1 MGKLSCVISCPIATY
16 SGYGARSRDFVR
28 AIRESRPE
36 WDVKILSQ
44 RWGNTRMSYLQDHN
58 DTEFTPLIVPQMTS
72 QPDIWIQVTVPNEF
86 QPVGKFNIGV
96 TAGIETTI
104 CAPQWVDGC
113 NKMDL
118 VLTSSEHS
126 KTVFEVSKFE
136 MEQNQIK
143 KQLSLTKPVEVLFEG
158 FNKQVYKR
166 VDEVSLDLSEIK
178 ESFCFLVVG
187 HWMQGNFG
195 HDRKNIGYTVKAFLE
210 SFKNKTNPPALI
222 LKTSQVTASYMDR
235 VELTKRVQAIKQSV
249 KGKVPNVYILHGD
262 LTDEQMN
269 ELYNHSKIKCMV
281 SLAKGEGFG
290 RPLLEFSAVGKPI
303 IASYWS
309 GQKDFLNKDFVKL
322 IPGSLENVHPSAAVK
337 DVLLKESQWFKP
349 DDGQVGRA
357 FKDLFKNY
365 KNYTVPGKRQGRYV
379 NDNFTYEN
387 MVERL
392 KEILTKHSPNL
403 PEQVELVLPKLSLPK
418 LKKL

>member
-72 QPDIWIQVTVPNEF
+72 QPDIWIQITVPNEF
-86 QPVGKFNIGV
+86 QPIGKFNIGV

-337 DVLLKESQWFKP
+337 DVLLQESQWFKP
-349 DDGQVGRA
+349 DDGQVGKA